1 MRMTNSNDDDT
12 SNDGDTFEEGW
23 PTAPHRLR
31 WIRRALAITK
41 AHPGQH
47 EIATIVLPVLPFMLG
62 AEKIRGILLDVLQR
76 ADFEGALLR
85 GGIDVIWDSALGS
98 WVLCAHVLAIDVPPD
113 AWTRLRWLLRN
124 AKWIEW
130 GFKPSFLLRVHR
142 LRDPDKQIANLVR
155 FHSYFWPRSPT
166 DAARAV
172 SVPADR
178 LEWLADWA
186 SDLTFK
192 EFTFE
197 LGKATARK
205 GPLWLRDLS

>member
-1 MRMTNSNDDDT
+1 M
-12 SNDGDTFEEGW
+12 
-23 PTAPHRLR
+23 
-31 WIRRALAITK
+31 
-41 AHPGQH
+41 HPY
-47 EIATIVLPVLPFMLG
+47 MLG
-62 AEKIRGILLDVLQR
+62 AEKIRGILRDVVQR

-85 GGIDVIWDSALGS
+85 GGIDVTWDNPLGS
-98 WVLCAHVLAIDVPPD
+98 WVLCAHVLAINVPRN
-113 AWTRLRWLLRN
+113 AWARLRWLLRN

-130 GFKPSFLLRVHR
+130 GFKPSFLLKVDR
-142 LRDPDKQIANLVR
+142 LCDPDKQIANLVR
-155 FHSYFWPRSPT
+155 FHTYFWPRSST
-166 DAARAV
+166 GAARAV

-197 LGKATARK
+197 LGKETARK